1 MNITEAF
8 RALEALN
15 EDTFSVS
22 DDGINK
28 LSEFEQNDDLLD
40 EIPVI
45 DADADT
51 EDDLQDSYVGKV
63 ILDCTVCHSKLY
75 KSKDEVTLDDAEE
88 LANVGEEC
96 PYCYT
101 SDGFKVIGEVASFEC
116 DDCDDDKKDIDEP
129 EHTEDDD
136 KDDDE
141 DDEIKE
147 SLLESIKSILNR
159 LNEAEMSDEDKA
171 DNELLNS
178 IKDKISD
185 RLNAKLTPEEKS
197 VLKKYNLTP
206 DKFRTGRRNDTYN
219 SLRMSTTLPRG
230 ESSAYFDSPDK
241 HTNRAM
247 DSDLFSTKFHDN
259 RGYFDHTKRV
269 ADKKINYADRARKF
283 ADRMHT
289 PKTSDD
295 KWEEKKRNFE
305 SDLWYKKYHKDE
317 VERSDANFDKKI
329 AQLEKELA
337 NAREQKISNKEYHQ
351 KQLDRAQSRI
361 NKTLKK
367 EESLNESPV
376 ATLERPMSK
385 LGGTLSNVLTAHK
398 DELSEIATKD
408 EAVDFLNSLE
418 PEVKNKGYLR
428 RVLQQLAKIPEYKV
442 SMFLYNIILKGDGM
456 GVEESFKSTDS
467 DEPIKESVENIEIK
481 TDSDTINVT
490 PEGDGAVNVSTE
502 PKQPAEGEQIVPV
515 SDETKSEITNGAEEP
530 VEDEFDDIDI
540 DEFDE
545 DSFNELGESY
555 LKNIYENVESFKV
568 SDVAANA
575 NKLKLEGIIK
585 FTSGNEKKTSFMFEA
600 LDSDKNN
607 KVRFIGENT
616 NLTRGKKAFTLKGK
630 INEGKFISESF
641 NYNYRAKNADG
652 KSTRLYGTVR
662 TNKGV

>member
-75 KSKDEVTLDDAEE
+75 KSKDKVTLDDAEE

-96 PYCYT
+96 PYCYNV
-101 SDGFKVIGEVASFEC
+101 DGFKVIGEVASFDC
-116 DDCDDDKKDIDEP
+116 DDCDTEDKKDIDEP

-136 KDDDE
+136 E
-141 DDEIKE
+141 EINE
-147 SLLESIKSILNR
+147 SLLESINSILNR

-171 DNELLNS
+171 DNELLRS

-219 SLRMSTTLPRG
+219 SLRMNTDLPRG

-241 HTNRAM
+241 HTHRAM

-259 RGYFDHTKRV
+259 REYFGHLKRV

-289 PKTSDD
+289 PKDSDD
-295 KWEEKKRNFE
+295 KWQEKKRNFE
-305 SDLWYKKYHKDE
+305 SDLWHKKYHKNE
-317 VERSDANFDKKI
+317 VEQSDANFDKKI

-428 RVLQQLAKIPEYKV
+428 RVLQQLTKIPEYKV

-456 GVEESFKSTDS
+456 GVEESFKPTDS

-490 PEGDGAVNVSTE
+490 PEGDGTVNVSTE

-515 SDETKSEITNGAEEP
+515 SDETKSEITNGAKEP

>member
-96 PYCYT
+96 PYCYNV
-101 SDGFKVIGEVASFEC
+101 DGFKVIGEVASFDC
-116 DDCDDDKKDIDEP
+116 DDCDNDDKKDIDEP

-136 KDDDE
+136 E
-141 DDEIKE
+141 EEINE

-171 DNELLNS
+171 DNELLRS
-178 IKDKISD
+178 IKDKISY
-185 RLNAKLTPEEKS
+185 RLNAKLTPEEKA

-206 DKFRTGRRNDTYN
+206 DKFRTGRRNDTYTYN
-219 SLRMSTTLPRG
+219 SLRMNTTLPRG

-241 HTNRAM
+241 HTHRAM

-259 RGYFDHTKRV
+259 REYFGHLKRV

-289 PKTSDD
+289 PKDSDD
-295 KWEEKKRNFE
+295 KWQEKKRNFE
-305 SDLWYKKYHKDE
+305 SDLWHKKYHKKE
-317 VERSDANFDKKI
+317 VEQSDANFDKKI

-398 DELSEIATKD
+398 DELSEITTKD
-408 EAVDFLNSLE
+408 EAFDFLNSLE

-428 RVLQQLAKIPEYKV
+428 RVLQQLTKIPEYKV

-456 GVEESFKSTDS
+456 GVEESFKPTDS

-607 KVRFIGENT
+607 KVRFIGENI

-641 NYNYRAKNADG
+641 NYNYRAKNSDG